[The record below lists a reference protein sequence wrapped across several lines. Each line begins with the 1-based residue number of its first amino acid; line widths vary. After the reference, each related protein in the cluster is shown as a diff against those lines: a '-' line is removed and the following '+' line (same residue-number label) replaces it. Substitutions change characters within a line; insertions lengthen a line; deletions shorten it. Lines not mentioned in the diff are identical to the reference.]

1 MGTST
6 RRILSHSNIAI
17 MGNDGGSIPKRREL
31 VKDAARAATLSELK
45 ATALE
50 SLAHAWSHCA
60 LSGDPIDLDSVVS
73 DWRGRLYS
81 YEAVLTGLTSD
92 SDDGDSTQTTP
103 SSLGIKSLRDVAKLK
118 FNRTGDKWTCP
129 ISMKELGPSTKTV
142 YIVPCGHVFAEVAMK
157 EIKEKACPECSEE
170 FKEEN
175 TITIL
180 PTTDEETERLQKR
193 MEDLRAAGLT
203 HTLKKDKSEKKK
215 KRKAGE
221 SNGIADHEGRWSQGV
236 KWHQQLFGGIRDCQS
251 HGGAGGEEQAPQ
263 ARGRFCPQERLRRKI
278 YSPEPTNGKD
288 LKLCARE
295 TQTRLSRH
303 CDASSLQAREACC
316 AVTLAC

>member
-1 MGTST
+1 MGTPTSLSILTST

-221 SNGIADHEGRWSQGV
+221 SNGIANHEGKNGEPNGV
-236 KWHQQLFGGIRDCQS
+236 KKDDGPRASNGINNSSAASVTAKVMAEQ
-251 HGGAGGEEQAPQ
+251 EE
-263 ARGRFCPQERLRRKI
+263 RNKRRKLAAD
-278 YSPEPTNGKD
+278 SAPKSVSVGRSTP
-288 LKLCARE
+288 
-295 TQTRLSRH
+295 Q
-303 CDASSLQAREACC
+303 SLQMGK
-316 AVTLAC
+316 T